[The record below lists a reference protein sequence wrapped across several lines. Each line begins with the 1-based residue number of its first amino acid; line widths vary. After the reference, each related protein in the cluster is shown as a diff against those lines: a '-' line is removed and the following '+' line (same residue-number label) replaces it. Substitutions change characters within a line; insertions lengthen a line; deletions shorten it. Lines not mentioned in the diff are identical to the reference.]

1 VNVPFGILAAIGI
14 VATLPET
21 AKRRLQFDMFG
32 FAALS
37 LGIGALQLML
47 DRGELKD
54 WFSSTE
60 IQLEGLI
67 AAVGLFLF
75 VVHTATGKNTFIS
88 RGLFKDRNFVIGS
101 TFIFM
106 IGVVLFATLA
116 LMPPL
121 LQGLMGYPVLAAGLV
136 TAPRGVGT
144 WVSMVVVGRLTGRVD
159 ARLLIAIGFGLG
171 AISLWQMG
179 GFSPQ
184 IDSSPI
190 NWSGV
195 IQGFGT
201 GLAYVSLT
209 VSAFVT
215 LPQMYR
221 NEGTAFFNL
230 MRNIG
235 SSVGI
240 SLIQAYVTRGQT
252 RAHANLTEALTPYNA
267 LATHPQVYSQ
277 LDSANGLIALNQQ
290 VVQQSSWISY
300 LNAFHLMMVLTLVV
314 IPLIF
319 FARGAKAT
327 AGSKS
332 MIAE

>member
-1 VNVPFGILAAIGI
+1 
-14 VATLPET
+14 
-21 AKRRLQFDMFG
+21 
-32 FAALS
+32 
-37 LGIGALQLML
+37 ML

-54 WFSSTE
+54 WFSATE
-60 IQLEGLI
+60 IQIEALV
-67 AAVGLFLF
+67 AAIGLFLF
-75 VVHTATGKNTFIS
+75 IVHTATAEHTFIS

-101 TFIFM
+101 SFIFM

-136 TAPRGVGT
+136 TAPRGIGT
-144 WVSMVVVGRLTGRVD
+144 WVSMAVVGRLTGKVD

-171 AISLWQMG
+171 AISLAWMG
-179 GFSPQ
+179 AFSPQ
-184 IDSSPI
+184 VDSGPI
-190 NWSGV
+190 IWSGV

-215 LPQMYR
+215 LPAALR

-230 MRNIG
+230 MRNVG

-240 SLIQAYVTRGQT
+240 SLIQAYVTNGQT
-252 RAHANLTEALTPYNA
+252 RAHAYLTESLTPYNPMMSPTNGG
-267 LATHPQVYSQ
+267 LA
-277 LDSANGLIALNQQ
+277 GLNQQ
-290 VVQQSSWISY
+290 VVTQASWISY
-300 LNAFHLMMVLTLVV
+300 LNAFHLMMILTAVV

-319 FARGAKAT
+319 FARDAKPA
-327 AGSKS
+327 AGQKP

>member
-1 VNVPFGILAAIGI
+1 V
-14 VATLPET
+14 T
-21 AKRRLQFDMFG
+21 A
-32 FAALS
+32 
-37 LGIGALQLML
+37 
-47 DRGELKD
+47 E
-54 WFSSTE
+54 
-60 IQLEGLI
+60 
-67 AAVGLFLF
+67 
-75 VVHTATGKNTFIS
+75 HTFIS

-116 LMPPL
+116 LMPPM
-121 LQGLMGYPVLAAGLV
+121 LQGLMGYPVFAAGLV
-136 TAPRGVGT
+136 TAPRGIGT
-144 WVSMVVVGRLTGRVD
+144 WVSMAVVGRLTGRVD

-190 NWSGV
+190 IWSGV

-215 LPQMYR
+215 LPQTLR

-230 MRNIG
+230 MRNVG

-252 RAHANLTEALTPYNA
+252 TAHATLTETLNPYNA
-267 LATHPQVYSQ
+267 IASQPQIYSQ
-277 LDSANGLIALNQQ
+277 MDTANGLIALNQQ
-290 VVQQSSWISY
+290 VATQSSWISY
-300 LNAFHLMMVLTLVV
+300 LNAFHLMMILTVIT

-319 FARGAKAT
+319 FARAAKPAPGT
-327 AGSKS
+327 KP